1 MKTIKLI
8 LAITAIL
15 LCTLS
20 CGQSH
25 RKTTTR
31 TVDQLHHE
39 FVDVMLDSTASWKQ
53 VTDVAYSFVD
63 SLCAA
68 AADESSLKNRMFGQE
83 WGYMTIELMSEK
95 YAELNE
101 AGKDVN
107 YDDVSNILGT
117 LADGLMVWFYSP
129 DEQLPH
135 VWRDH
140 YYVCHQQ
147 ADEPTNGFFHLM
159 VTIPTEEMPEPTL
172 RIFYP
177 DAAESSPIL
186 IFSKY
191 EGNGST
197 EEDEDS
203 RDLVRLEDWS
213 PKDSVEDGYPMY
225 AIGDASIVEKML
237 HNDVAYL
244 MFLSGTSANG
254 DPGGTEIARLS
265 LNSFQEQWNKVVH

>member
-1 MKTIKLI
+1 MRRTLLIITIIIVVISFGLNRK
-8 LAITAIL
+8 
-15 LCTLS
+15 
-20 CGQSH
+20 
-25 RKTTTR
+25 KTTPKTL
-31 TVDQLHHE
+31 DQLHHE

-53 VTDVAYSFVD
+53 VTDVANPFVD

-95 YAELNE
+95 YDELNE

-107 YDDVSNILGT
+107 YDDLSNILDT

-159 VTIPTEEMPEPTL
+159 VTIPTDEMSEPSL

-177 DAAESSPIL
+177 DAAESSPII
-186 IFSKY
+186 IFTKY
-191 EGNGST
+191 KGNGST

-203 RDLVRLEDWS
+203 RDLVRLENWS

-225 AIGDASIVEKML
+225 AIGDASVVDKML

-244 MFLSGTSANG
+244 LFFSGTSVNG

-265 LNSFQEQWNKVVH
+265 LGSFQEQWNKVVH